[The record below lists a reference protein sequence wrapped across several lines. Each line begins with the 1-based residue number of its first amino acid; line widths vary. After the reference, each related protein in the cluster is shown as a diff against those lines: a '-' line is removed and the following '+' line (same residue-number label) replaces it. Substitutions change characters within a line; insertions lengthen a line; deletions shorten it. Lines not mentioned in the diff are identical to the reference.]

1 MKIAILN
8 DTHCGVRNSNDI
20 FLNNAEKFF
29 TDVFF
34 PHLLAHGIKHIVHL
48 GDYFDNRKFINF
60 SALNRNRQYFLA
72 KLREYGITMDIIC
85 GNHDTF
91 FKNTNELN
99 SLKELLGHYM
109 NEIHIV
115 HKPTVMDYDG
125 MKMALLPWICN
136 ENEAESLDFIA
147 NCKADILGG
156 HLELQGFDMMKGVV
170 NPKGMDPALFSR
182 FELVMSGHF
191 HTKSNQDN
199 IHYLGS
205 QLEFTWSD
213 DHDNKYFHT
222 LDTETR
228 EITEV
233 RNPHTLF
240 HRIYYDDSH
249 KSDKYDAY
257 DFSQVDGKFVK
268 IIVLTKIDLFTFDRF
283 VDRIQNRDI
292 HDLKIAETFQE
303 FLGDKVSDE
312 GISAEETSVLLDAYI
327 ENVETELDKDRLKM
341 SMRDLFT
348 EAQSLEIV

>member
-1 MKIAILN
+1 M
-8 DTHCGVRNSNDI
+8 
-20 FLNNAEKFF
+20 
-29 TDVFF
+29 
-34 PHLLAHGIKHIVHL
+34 
-48 GDYFDNRKFINF
+48 
-60 SALNRNRQYFLA
+60 
-72 KLREYGITMDIIC
+72 
-85 GNHDTF
+85 
-91 FKNTNELN
+91 
-99 SLKELLGHYM
+99 
-109 NEIHIV
+109 
-115 HKPTVMDYDG
+115 
-125 MKMALLPWICN
+125 
-136 ENEAESLDFIA
+136 
-147 NCKADILGG
+147 
-156 HLELQGFDMMKGVV
+156 
-170 NPKGMDPALFSR
+170 
-182 FELVMSGHF
+182 
-191 HTKSNQDN
+191 
-199 IHYLGS
+199 
-205 QLEFTWSD
+205 
-213 DHDNKYFHT
+213 
-222 LDTETR
+222 DTETR

-327 ENVETELDKDRLKM
+327 ENVVTELDKDRLKM